1 MIRYYM
7 STLDIDLHKSN
18 LFSKGYTSLT
28 LDELIS
34 TEFKNKLRNTVYKDD
49 MTEMNPQFNKLRFD
63 CRSTLTSEEFIEI
76 CEKYNLLRSKSSIFG
91 QVANLDINHDNYNQP
106 PLFRYRTSLGFSD
119 TEHHNSTLDEERISK
134 FTNFLLEIKDKVLQ
148 VSQFWYYSETPVN
161 DEEIE
166 LVNQIWK
173 KVFDV
178 FYSDKFSIKNSPP
191 SAPIQ
196 KTRYGLG
203 CSLEP
208 HEDGAANTNI
218 FALLIYLNNRYD
230 KSEGGYLTLGKGEDS
245 IDVEPHIGN
254 IAIIDFTE
262 HDPLHAVSEV
272 TSGDGRYAFL
282 TFISNTEKII
292 YPKK

>member
-1 MIRYYM
+1 M

-34 TEFKNKLRNTVYKDD
+34 TEFKNKLRNTAYKDD

-63 CRSTLTSEEFIEI
+63 FRSKLPPEEFIEI
-76 CEKYNLLRSKSSIFG
+76 CQKYNLLTRKSDLDNLIF
-91 QVANLDINHDNYNQP
+91 DINHDNYNHG
-106 PLFRYRTSLGFSD
+106 PLFKYQTNLQFSD
-119 TEHHNSTLDEERISK
+119 TEHHNSKLDEERISK
-134 FTNFLLEIKDKVLQ
+134 FNDFLLEIKDKLLQ
-148 VSQFWYYSETPVN
+148 VSQIWYYSETSKN

-178 FYSDKFSIKNSPP
+178 FYSDKFSIKDSP
-191 SAPIQ
+191 SIAPIQ

-203 CSLEP
+203 CSLER
-208 HEDGAANTNI
+208 HHDGASNDNI

-230 KSEGGYLTLGKGEDS
+230 KSEGGYLTLGEGEDS

-254 IAIIDFTE
+254 IAIIDFTK
-262 HDPLHAVSEV
+262 HDPSHSVSEV

-282 TFISNTEKII
+282 TFISNKGKVI

>member
-34 TEFKNKLRNTVYKDD
+34 TEFKNKLRDTVYKDD

-76 CEKYNLLRSKSSIFG
+76 CEKYNLLPRKSDLDNLIFG
-91 QVANLDINHDNYNQP
+91 INHNNYNQP
-106 PLFRYRTSLGFSD
+106 PLFKYQTFLQFSD

-134 FTNFLLEIKDKVLQ
+134 FNDFLLEIKDKVLQ
-148 VSQFWYYSETPVN
+148 VSQIWYYSETPQN
-161 DEEIE
+161 DKEIE

-178 FYSDKFSIKNSPP
+178 FYSDKLSIKNSPP
-191 SAPIQ
+191 RAPIQ

-203 CSLEP
+203 CSLER
-208 HEDGAANTNI
+208 HEDGAENNNI

-230 KSEGGYLTLGKGEDS
+230 KSEGGYLTLGEGEDS

-262 HDPLHAVSEV
+262 HDPSHAVSEV

>member
-63 CRSTLTSEEFIEI
+63 CRSTLTSEEFVEI
-76 CEKYNLLRSKSSIFG
+76 CEKYNLIPRKSDLDNLIFG
-91 QVANLDINHDNYNQP
+91 INHDNYTQP
-106 PLFRYRTSLGFSD
+106 PLFKYQTFLQFSD
-119 TEHHNSTLDEERISK
+119 TERHNSTLDEERISK
-134 FTNFLLEIKDKVLQ
+134 FNDFLLEVKDKVLQ
-148 VSQFWYYSETPVN
+148 VSQIWYYSETPQK

-173 KVFDV
+173 KVFDI
-178 FYSDKFSIKNSPP
+178 FYSDKFSIENSPP
-191 SAPIQ
+191 KAPVQ

-208 HEDGAANTNI
+208 HEDGASNSNI

-230 KSEGGYLTLGKGEDS
+230 KSEGGYLTLGEGEDS

-262 HDPLHAVSEV
+262 HDPIHAVSEV